1 MQRIPLDERLALLD
15 RLGDHLLGEDDFLRA
30 IMNRSYHHN
39 HWFTIANQE
48 RAVRSIAEEML
59 DRHKLDGWISAYD
72 VEDPTDPKTVGLVLA
87 GNIPLV
93 GFHDWLCTFAAG
105 HRAQIKLSE
114 KDQFL
119 MPYLIKL
126 LTKYDERV
134 ADYVSFTEKLKGFD
148 AVIATGSNNS
158 SRYFQAYFGK
168 YPHIIRKN
176 RNAIGVLDGTETA
189 KELEALGEDVF
200 RYFGLGCRNVAKI
213 YVPEGYDFDPL
224 LESLHEFR
232 DVILHT
238 KYKNNFDYNYSIFVL
253 NKVPYLANGCILL
266 TENTAIAS
274 HIAGLYYETY
284 TDRESLN
291 RELAGRKEEIQC
303 AVSHHP
309 VPEVPTFGF
318 GQAQQP
324 ALSDYAD
331 GVDTIA
337 FLQNLD

>member
-1 MQRIPLDERLALLD
+1 MQRIPLEERLALLN

-30 IMNRSYHHN
+30 IMNRSYHNN

-48 RAVRSIAEEML
+48 RAVRSIAKEML
-59 DRHKLDGWISAYD
+59 DRQKLDGWISAYEV
-72 VEDPTDPKTVGLVLA
+72 VEPTNPQTVGLVMA

-105 HRAQIKLSE
+105 HRAVIKPSD

-134 ADYVSFTEKLKGFD
+134 ADYVSFVEKLNGFD

-189 KELEALGEDVF
+189 EELEALGEDIF

-224 LESLHEFR
+224 LEALHEFR

-238 KYKNNFDYNYSIFVL
+238 KYKNNFDYNYSILVL

-266 TENTAIAS
+266 TESKAIAS

-284 TDRESLN
+284 TDRAALN
-291 RELAGRKEEIQC
+291 RELIGRKQEIQC

-309 VPEVPTFGF
+309 VPGIPTFGF

-331 GVDTIA
+331 GVDTMD
-337 FLQNLD
+337 FLQAL

>member
-1 MQRIPLDERLALLD
+1 MQRIPLNERLALLD
-15 RLGDHLLGEDDFLRA
+15 RLGDHLRGEDDFLRA

-39 HWFTIANQE
+39 QWFTIRNQE

-59 DRHKLDGWISAYD
+59 DHQELEGWVNAYGL
-72 VEDPTDPKTVGLVLA
+72 EEPAESRTIGLVMA

-93 GFHDWLCTFAAG
+93 GFHDWLCVFVAG
-105 HRAQIKLSE
+105 HRAKIKLSD

-134 ADYVSFTEKLKGFD
+134 ADYVSFVQKLNDFE

-158 SRYFQAYFGK
+158 SRYFEAYFGK
-168 YPHIIRKN
+168 YPHIIRRN

-189 KELEALGEDVF
+189 EELEALGEDIF

-224 LESLHEFR
+224 LEALHEFR
-232 DVILHT
+232 DVVLHT

-253 NKVPYLANGCILL
+253 NKVPYLANGCIIL
-266 TENTAIAS
+266 TENKAIAS

-284 TDRESLN
+284 SDRAALDQ
-291 RELAGRKEEIQC
+291 ELAGRKEEIQC

-309 VPEVPTFGF
+309 VSEVPTFGF

>member
-134 ADYVSFTEKLKGFD
+134 ADYVSFTEKLKDFD

>member
-1 MQRIPLDERLALLD
+1 MQRIPLQERLALLA

-48 RAVRSIAEEML
+48 QAVRAIAEEML
-59 DRHKLDGWISAYD
+59 DRPKLDGWISNYELNEP
-72 VEDPTDPKTVGLVLA
+72 VQPKTIGLVMA

-93 GFHDWLCTFAAG
+93 GFHDWLCTFVSG
-105 HRAQIKLSE
+105 HRAKIKLSD

-119 MPYLIKL
+119 MPYLVKL

-134 ADYVSFTEKLKGFD
+134 AYYVSFVEKLSGFD

-158 SRYFQAYFGK
+158 ARYFQAYFGK

-189 KELEALGEDVF
+189 EELAALGEDVF

-224 LESLHEFR
+224 LETFHEFR
-232 DVILHT
+232 NVVLHT

-253 NKVPYLANGCILL
+253 NRVTYLANGCIIL
-266 TENTAIAS
+266 TENKAIAS

-284 TDRESLN
+284 TDREALN
-291 RELAGRKEEIQC
+291 RELASRKEEIQC

-309 VPEVPTFGF
+309 VSEVPTYGF

-331 GVDTIA
+331 GVDTMD
-337 FLQNLD
+337 FLQNL

>member
-1 MQRIPLDERLALLD
+1 MLN

-30 IMNRSYHHN
+30 IMNRSYHNN

-59 DRHKLDGWISAYD
+59 DRQKLDGWISAYD
-72 VEDPTDPKTVGLVLA
+72 VKDPTDPKTVGLVLA

-105 HRAQIKLSE
+105 HRAKIKLSE

-126 LTKYDERV
+126 LTNYDERV
-134 ADYVSFTEKLKGFD
+134 ADYVSFVEKLKGFD

-158 SRYFQAYFGK
+158 SRYFEAYFGK

-189 KELEALGEDVF
+189 KELEALGEDIF

-224 LESLHEFR
+224 LEALHEFR

-284 TDRESLN
+284 SDRETLN
-291 RELAGRKEEIQC
+291 RELAERADEIQC

-309 VPEVPTFGF
+309 VPGVPTFGF

-331 GVDTIA
+331 GVDTMN
-337 FLQNLD
+337 FLQSL